1 MSVEISDISKRYGE
15 QSVLRNVSFTAKQ
28 GEVLGF
34 LGPNGAGKSTLM
46 KIVTGFIPA
55 NAGSVTVNGLNVFT
69 NPIEAKK
76 HIGYLPEHNPLYLDM
91 YVKEYLRFSGA
102 SYGISR
108 GLNKRVDE
116 LIELTGI
123 TPERHKKLKQLSK
136 GYRQRVGLA
145 QAILHDPDVLILD
158 EPTTGLDPN
167 QLVGIRKLI
176 VEIGR
181 EKTVILSTHI
191 MQEVDAICDRVVIIN
206 RGEIAADSPT
216 TEIRTRLFT
225 GNQQVLVEF
234 LEDFSKEKLLTLSF
248 ISEVTEL
255 SPKKYIIES
264 NDSIDI
270 RPLIFNF
277 AVSKGLTIVSLQQN
291 EKKLEEVFRQL
302 TTSDRSIT
310 N

>member
-1 MSVEISDISKRYGE
+1 MSVEINNISKQYNE
-15 QSVLRNVSFTAKQ
+15 QSVLKNVSFIAKQ

-46 KIVTGFIPA
+46 KIITGYIPA
-55 NAGSVTVNGLNVFT
+55 NEGAVVVSGVSVAA

-91 YVKEYLRFSGA
+91 YVKEYLRFSGS
-102 SYGISR
+102 SYGITQ
-108 GLNKRVDE
+108 GLSKRIDE
-116 LIELTGI
+116 LIGLTGI

-145 QAILHDPDVLILD
+145 QAILHNPDVLILD

-167 QLVGIRKLI
+167 QLVGIRSLI
-176 VEIGR
+176 AEIGK

-191 MQEVDAICDRVVIIN
+191 MQEVEAICDRVVIIN
-206 RGEIAADSPT
+206 KGEIVTDGATA
-216 TEIRTRLFT
+216 EIRTNLFAKQ
-225 GNQQVLVEF
+225 QQVLVEF
-234 LEDFSKEKLLTLSF
+234 LENVNKHTFLTLPF
-248 ISEVTEL
+248 INEVKEIT
-255 SPKKYIIES
+255 PKKFLVKSGEAM
-264 NDSIDI
+264 DI

-291 EKKLEEVFRQL
+291 EKKLEEVFRLL
-302 TTSDRSIT
+302 TTPT
-310 N
+310 EV